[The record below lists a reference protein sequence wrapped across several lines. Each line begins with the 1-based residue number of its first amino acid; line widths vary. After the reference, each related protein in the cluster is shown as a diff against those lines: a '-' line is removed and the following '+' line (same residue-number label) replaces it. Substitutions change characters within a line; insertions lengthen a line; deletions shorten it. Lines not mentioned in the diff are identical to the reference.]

1 MDLIQKLE
9 SSEFNQRLR
18 GYDVDEVDAFHTEI
32 LSDIAE
38 MQRALDDA
46 YAAGV
51 APAGTSNPTHS
62 PTPVR
67 LHDPEGTLQR
77 MLAVAQRT
85 ADESVREAKLDG
97 AKTIAN
103 AELRAAKIDAECEQ
117 QRAAIVSG
125 AAAEARRVA
134 EATRAPLVEEIA
146 GLEQRRDEL
155 MADMVALEEH
165 IKAERGSLTTSLD
178 QLQSLLTDP
187 AAFRSLPAP
196 ETSPVVREAEV
207 DTYTDDSADDSLERN
222 EDEAVTPE
230 LADEAVVVFDD
241 EIVSNESPEQAVP
254 VMRLAPEPALRSDN
268 DENVEVALDDGPSGD
283 FDLGGSVTD
292 LASVRNEV
300 LHEAEAPLPE
310 PEPVFPGP
318 QTSPYPEAHRVPI
331 ADRSRDDLTPDSGPP
346 TEVHLL
352 DDLLGDATPG
362 TARDDQFLSELRKAT
377 EDDFVEDND
386 SDAAMAAF
394 FDREEEAEEKW
405 GSRFGKK

>member
-18 GYDVDEVDAFHTEI
+18 GYDVDEVDAFHAEI
-32 LSDIAE
+32 LGDIAE

-46 YAAGV
+46 YAAGT
-51 APAGTSNPTHS
+51 APASSSKPAQS
-62 PTPVR
+62 STPVR

-103 AELRAAKIDAECEQ
+103 AEQRAAKIDAECEQ
-117 QRAAIVSG
+117 QRTAIVSS
-125 AAAEARRVA
+125 ATAEARRVA

-155 MADMVALEEH
+155 IADMVALEEH
-165 IKAERGSLTTSLD
+165 VKAERGSLTTSLE
-178 QLQSLLTDP
+178 QLQSLLADP
-187 AAFRSLPAP
+187 AAFRSVPAP
-196 ETSPVVREAEV
+196 EIAAPKTPSIVREDEV
-207 DTYTDDSADDSLERN
+207 DTNVDDSPEH
-222 EDEAVTPE
+222 DEEVAPE
-230 LADEAVVVFDD
+230 LAVEAVVEFDD
-241 EIVSNESPEQAVP
+241 EIFSDQQPDHEVP
-254 VMRLAPEPALRSDN
+254 AARPALEPVLESDD
-268 DENVEVALDDGPSGD
+268 DEYAEVALDDGPSGD

-310 PEPVFPGP
+310 PEPVFPAP
-318 QTSPYPEAHRVPI
+318 QTSPYPEAHRLPVADVPQG
-331 ADRSRDDLTPDSGPP
+331 DLAPDSGPP
-346 TEVHLL
+346 TEIHLL
-352 DDLLGDATPG
+352 DDLLGDTAPG
-362 TARDDQFLSELRKAT
+362 VGRDDQFLSELRKAT

-394 FDREEEAEEKW
+394 FDQEEEDEKW
-405 GSRFGKK
+405 SSRFGKK

>member
-18 GYDVDEVDAFHTEI
+18 GYDVDEVDAFHAEI
-32 LSDIAE
+32 LGDIAD

-46 YAAGV
+46 YAAGT
-51 APAGTSNPTHS
+51 APASSSNPVQS
-62 PTPVR
+62 STPAR

-103 AELRAAKIDAECEQ
+103 AEQRAAKIDAECEK

-134 EATRAPLVEEIA
+134 EATRAPLLEEIA
-146 GLEQRRDEL
+146 GLEQRRDDL
-155 MADMVALEEH
+155 IADMVALEEH
-165 IKAERGSLTTSLD
+165 VKAERGSLTTSLE
-178 QLQSLLTDP
+178 QLQALLADP
-187 AAFRSLPAP
+187 AAFRNAPAP
-196 ETSPVVREAEV
+196 EIAAAETPSIVREAEV
-207 DTYTDDSADDSLERN
+207 DSYVDDSPEP
-222 EDEAVTPE
+222 DEEVAPE
-230 LADEAVVVFDD
+230 LAVEAVVEFDD
-241 EIVSNESPEQAVP
+241 EIFSEPQPEHDVP
-254 VMRLAPEPALRSDN
+254 AARPAPESAPAADN
-268 DENVEVALDDGPSGD
+268 DEYDEVALDDGPSGD

-310 PEPVFPGP
+310 PEPVFQAP
-318 QTSPYPEAHRVPI
+318 QTSPYPEAHRLPV
-331 ADRSRDDLTPDSGPP
+331 ADALRDDPAPDSGPP

-352 DDLLGDATPG
+352 DDLLGDTVAG
-362 TARDDQFLSELRKAT
+362 AGRDDQFLSELRKAT

-394 FDREEEAEEKW
+394 FDQEEEDEKW
-405 GSRFGKK
+405 SSRFGKK

>member
-9 SSEFNQRLR
+9 SSEFSQRLR

-32 LSDIAE
+32 LTDIAE

-51 APAGTSNPTHS
+51 APAGSSNPGQS
-62 PTPVR
+62 STPVR

-103 AELRAAKIDAECEQ
+103 AEQRAAKIDAECEQ

-125 AAAEARRVA
+125 ATAEARRVA

-155 MADMVALEEH
+155 IADMVALEEH
-165 IKAERGSLTTSLD
+165 VKAERGSLTTSLD

-187 AAFRSLPAP
+187 AAFRSVAAP
-196 ETSPVVREAEV
+196 ETSSVVREAEV
-207 DTYTDDSADDSLERN
+207 DSYSDDSADDSLESD
-222 EDEAVTPE
+222 EDEEVTPE
-230 LADEAVVVFDD
+230 PAVEAVVILDNEIFSD
-241 EIVSNESPEQAVP
+241 EQPEQEVP
-254 VMRLAPEPALRSDN
+254 VMRLAPEPVLRPDN
-268 DENVEVALDDGPSGD
+268 DENAEVTLDDGPSGD

-300 LHEAEAPLPE
+300 LHEAEAPLPK
-310 PEPVFPGP
+310 PEPVFPVP
-318 QTSPYPEAHRVPI
+318 QTSPYPEAHSVPV
-331 ADRSRDDLTPDSGPP
+331 ADGSRGDLTPDSGPP

-352 DDLLGDATPG
+352 DELLGDTAPG
-362 TARDDQFLSELRKAT
+362 AARDDQFLSELRKAT

-394 FDREEEAEEKW
+394 FDQEEEEEKW